1 MGNGASGAGLDRNR
15 MVRDLARCELLAD
28 ASPED
33 LWRLADLP
41 TPV

>member
-1 MGNGASGAGLDRNR
+1 
-15 MVRDLARCELLAD
+15 MVGDLARCELLAD